1 MKLNGAIYISQNA
14 AKLLSEKIGSLDFGH
29 VDSIYIENNGAEYL
43 EQHPDSA
50 NWPEE
55 EIYDEDGEWKNTIS
69 WVQNVNKI
77 IEEDDIIF
85 HNEDDYSWCEKPDR
99 PLISD
104 TALKKLI
111 SEKQGDLQCL
121 RSITDEQAI
130 IISGAK
136 EHTDLGVL
144 KLNDQQIDSLLKIKS
159 TISLSNLVDVSNDGA
174 LKLIN
179 SKKVVHLEGE
189 LGRKKANIEADI
201 YSDESDDEDDE
212 DDETSNNVYFNYGR
226 LKSRLES
233 GDTTLGGPLDLLE
246 EIENEIKSGSFPYKS
261 AKIEYLLGKFFL
273 ACAEGKDTSS
283 IKEEIEEF
291 FWEQ

>member
-1 MKLNGAIYISQNA
+1 M
-14 AKLLSEKIGSLDFGH
+14 
-29 VDSIYIENNGAEYL
+29 
-43 EQHPDSA
+43 
-50 NWPEE
+50 
-55 EIYDEDGEWKNTIS
+55 
-69 WVQNVNKI
+69 
-77 IEEDDIIF
+77 
-85 HNEDDYSWCEKPDR
+85 
-99 PLISD
+99 
-104 TALKKLI
+104 
-111 SEKQGDLQCL
+111 

-189 LGRKKANIEADI
+189 LGRKKANIESDI
-201 YSDESDDEDDE
+201 YSDESDVD